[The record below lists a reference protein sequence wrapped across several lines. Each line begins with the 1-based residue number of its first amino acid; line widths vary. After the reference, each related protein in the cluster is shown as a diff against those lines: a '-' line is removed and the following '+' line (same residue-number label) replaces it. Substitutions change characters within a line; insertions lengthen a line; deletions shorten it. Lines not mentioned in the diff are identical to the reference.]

1 MGYVRQFEIPENS
14 RGGGE
19 DITVGILIGMLDSI
33 VDGKVIQ
40 TAEDYYS
47 YVNYMKATQTVLDK
61 LDGNA
66 AAYEANYSKKLVNMI
81 ETLGREVK
89 KSIEQADTDQCLY
102 MNVAKQASLRRGQ
115 LAEYAAHNE
124 GTDTHRSS
132 GIVAYLAADL
142 PVDMMFLL
150 SRCEQIA
157 AKDHKKIC
165 VMPLWLKNCLESTR
179 DLRAVQ
185 APYVWGSAEIFI
197 KDIPHLETSL
207 TLWEPG
213 NAGSAFVNYEEALK
227 AARIL

>member
-1 MGYVRQFEIPENS
+1 MRYVRQFEIPENG

-47 YVNYMKATQTVLDK
+47 YVNYMKATQTARDK

-66 AAYEANYSKKLVNMI
+66 AAYAANYRKKLVNMI
-81 ETLGREVK
+81 EILGREVE
-89 KSIEQADTDQCLY
+89 KSIEQADTDHYLY
-102 MNVAKQASLRRGQ
+102 MNVAKQASLRHGQ
-115 LAEYAAHNE
+115 LAEYAAYNE
-124 GTDTHRSS
+124 GTDTRRPGST
-132 GIVAYLAADL
+132 VAYLAADL
-142 PVDMMFLL
+142 PMDMMFLL
-150 SRCEQIA
+150 SRCEQVA
-157 AKDHKKIC
+157 AKNHKKIC
-165 VMPLWLKNCLESTR
+165 VMPLWLKNCLEST
-179 DLRAVQ
+179 Q
-185 APYVWGSAEIFI
+185 TPYAWGSEEIFT